1 MPDPHQKTFHIGII
15 REGKVP
21 PDRRVPFTPDQCVQ
35 VLNQYPGT
43 QITVQSSPVRCM
55 ADEAYKQAGITVADN
70 LNNCDVVFGV
80 KEIPIN
86 NLQEDK
92 TYFIFSH
99 TFKKQPYNR
108 RLLQT
113 VLARQIRLID
123 YELLTQRS
131 GQRVIGFGRF
141 AGIVGA
147 YNTLMGYGLRNKL
160 YELRRATDC
169 GTVAE
174 MIKEFKEKATNLPH
188 IKVVVTGTGRVG
200 QGIAELLNGCGFGQV
215 SEEDFLKKNDFD
227 KPVYTVLE
235 PHQYYELPGHD
246 WDKEY
251 FYAYPQEA
259 RSVFLPYAQAADV
272 LITGAYWNPQAPRL
286 FELTDTH
293 NPNFRLQVIGD
304 VSCDIDGGVPCNRK
318 ASTITE
324 PFYDYDPL
332 TNSMQAAFSEKRH
345 ITMMTID
352 NLPCELPLEASES
365 FGRQIIEQ
373 ILPHLLGKD
382 SERIIERGTIA
393 QEGRL
398 MPGFAYLSKY
408 VAGLE

>member
-1 MPDPHQKTFHIGII
+1 MPDTPKPLHIGII
-15 REGKVP
+15 REGKTP

-35 VLNQYPGT
+35 VLNQFPGT
-43 QITVQSSPVRCM
+43 QITVQAGPVRCI
-55 ADEAYKQAGITVADN
+55 ADEAYRQAGITVADN
-70 LNNCDVVFGV
+70 LTDCDVIFGV
-80 KEIPIN
+80 KEVPVR

-123 YELLTQRS
+123 YELLTKRN
-131 GQRVIGFGRF
+131 GQRIIGFGRF
-141 AGIVGA
+141 AGLVGA
-147 YNTLMGYGLRNKL
+147 YNTLMAYGLRNQL
-160 YELRRATDC
+160 YELKRATDC

-174 MIKEFKEKATNLPH
+174 MIKEFKKKATDLPN
-188 IKVVVTGTGRVG
+188 IKIVLTGTGRVG
-200 QGIAELLNGCGFGQV
+200 QGIAELLNGCGFSYV
-215 SEEDFLKKNDFD
+215 PETDFLKEITFD
-227 KPVYTVLE
+227 KPVYTVLDS
-235 PHQYYELPGHD
+235 HHYYELPGHD
-246 WDKEY
+246 WDKDY
-251 FYAYPQEA
+251 FYQYPQEA
-259 RSVFLPYAQAADV
+259 KSTFLPYTKAADL

-293 NPNFRLQVIGD
+293 NPDFRLQVIGD
-304 VSCDIDGGVPCNRK
+304 VSCDIDGGVPCNRQ
-318 ASTITE
+318 ASTIVD

-332 TNSMQAAFSEKRH
+332 TNSVQPAFSKNRH

-373 ILPHLLGKD
+373 VLPRLSGKD
-382 SERIIERGTIA
+382 AERIIERGTIA

-398 MPGFAYLSKY
+398 MPGFAYLSRY